1 MGPIHHMNFASLDLN
16 LLRVFDALMREK
28 SATRAG
34 EEVGLPQP
42 AVTAA
47 LNRLRRLLDDRLF
60 VRRGAEMTP
69 TPRAEALAGPVR
81 EALASLEHALTGE
94 ARFDPATASRTYT
107 LMGADF
113 FSMLL
118 MPGLYRQIAAEAPG
132 VRLRLVDSARGD
144 VERLLHEDAID
155 VALERPLPMP
165 EWVSS
170 ELLFPSPFAIIA
182 AAGHPAIAAAGVEPG
197 KPLPLDLFCALP
209 QALRSIDGGLTGAVD
224 DALAQVGRTR
234 RVVLALPQF
243 QAVAKA
249 VSESQ
254 LIAAV
259 PEQFARAVAADMGLA
274 LYAPPIPIAVPDIR
288 MYWRRRHDKNPAHLW
303 LRVKILELLEG
314 L

>member
-1 MGPIHHMNFASLDLN
+1 MGRVPRMNFASLDLN

-34 EEVGLPQP
+34 EQVGLSQP

-47 LNRLRRLLDDRLF
+47 LNKLRRLLDDRLF
-60 VRRGAEMTP
+60 VRQGAELTP
-69 TPRAEALAGPVR
+69 TPRAEALSGPVR
-81 EALASLEHALTGE
+81 DALASLELALTGE

-107 LMGADF
+107 LMGGDF

-118 MPGLYRQIAAEAPG
+118 MPGLHRRIAAEAPG

-170 ELLFPSPFAIIA
+170 ELLFPSPFAVIA
-182 AAGHPAIAAAGVEPG
+182 AAGHPAIAAAGVKSG
-197 KPLPLDLFCALP
+197 QPLPLDLFCALP
-209 QALRSIDGGLTGAVD
+209 HAMRSTDGALTGATD
-224 DALAQVGRTR
+224 DALAQVGRVR
-234 RVVLALPQF
+234 RVVLALPQL

-249 VSESQ
+249 VAESQ

-259 PEQFARAVAADMGLA
+259 PEQFARAVAADLGLA
-274 LYAPPIPIAVPDIR
+274 VYAPPVPTAVPDIR
-288 MYWRRRHDKNPAHLW
+288 MYWPRRHDKSPAHLW
-303 LRVKILELLEG
+303 LRVRILEIVEG